1 MLKEYHAGALDQ
13 AEARELVGGMFLVG
27 PGQQFD
33 SELDTAAGGGTVAPG
48 DPFEGVES
56 RSEEQGVESRSEEH
70 KPNVVAGALVV
81 ALEAE
86 KAGPTKSN
94 QAKVETTVVVAKVVD

>member
-1 MLKEYHAGALDQ
+1 M
-13 AEARELVGGMFLVG
+13 V
-27 PGQQFD
+27 
-33 SELDTAAGGGTVAPG
+33 PG

-56 RSEEQGVESRSEEH
+56 RSEGEGEH

>member
-1 MLKEYHAGALDQ
+1 M
-13 AEARELVGGMFLVG
+13 RSRGG
-27 PGQQFD
+27 
-33 SELDTAAGGGTVAPG
+33 
-48 DPFEGVES
+48 
-56 RSEEQGVESRSEEH
+56 EH

-81 ALEAE
+81 ALESE

>member
-1 MLKEYHAGALDQ
+1 MDQ

-56 RSEEQGVESRSEEH
+56 RSEEQGGGEH

-81 ALEAE
+81 ALESE

-94 QAKVETTVVVAKVVD
+94 QAKVETTVGVAKVVD

>member
-1 MLKEYHAGALDQ
+1 M
-13 AEARELVGGMFLVG
+13 
-27 PGQQFD
+27 
-33 SELDTAAGGGTVAPG
+33 APG

>member
-1 MLKEYHAGALDQ
+1 M
-13 AEARELVGGMFLVG
+13 
-27 PGQQFD
+27 
-33 SELDTAAGGGTVAPG
+33 APG

-56 RSEEQGVESRSEEH
+56 RSEEH
-70 KPNVVAGALVV
+70 KPHVVAGALVV